1 MNGGVYRKLSK
12 EWHALRIAFLQVGDL
27 KMVLGKEVE
36 PRTSTSCNHVGPRV
50 LDAQRDIGNRLDVSI
65 EYYNLNRD

>member
-1 MNGGVYRKLSK
+1 MNRLRFKEYCERWCVQEAEQGV
-12 EWHALRIAFLQVGDL
+12 LQVGDL

-50 LDAQRDIGNRLDVSI
+50 LDAQRDIGGSTYL
-65 EYYNLNRD
+65 LNTIT